1 MNMNDHYVTIKLK
14 NGTDLIGLFHYESD
28 NKLEVKNPIE
38 IKVDPVH
45 GFYAK
50 SWLLLAV
57 SDTAYISKSDILFFD
72 QASDKAISQYNDF
85 MDHISKEEAISSMSD
100 EDESILEDMFMSKIV
115 TKH

>member
-1 MNMNDHYVTIKLK
+1 MNDHYVTIKLK
-14 NGTDLIGLFHYESD
+14 NGTDLIGLFQYESES
-28 NKLEVKNPIE
+28 KLEIKNPIE

-57 SDTAYISKSDILFFD
+57 SDVAYISKSDILLFD

-85 MDHISKEEAISSMSD
+85 MDHISKEDAIESMSE
-100 EDESILEDMFMSKIV
+100 EDERTLEDMFLAKIV